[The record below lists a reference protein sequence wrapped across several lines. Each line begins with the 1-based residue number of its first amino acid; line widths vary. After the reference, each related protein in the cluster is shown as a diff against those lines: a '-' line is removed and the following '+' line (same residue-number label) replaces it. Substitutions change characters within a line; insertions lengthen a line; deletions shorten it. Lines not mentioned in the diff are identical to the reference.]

1 MRTKVFSLSIMVF
14 MTSVLY
20 TIAVYNNSFN
30 LVEGYSQALAQEPA
44 RERAYK
50 TKYWTPGLLEIV
62 RIDSLN
68 SESFPDGFGIEVKNI
83 SQKSIYNIWIEVLLP
98 DAKQYL
104 GGFAGSFSLNYG
116 NSRLHSVGSLAQPS
130 DEKLDPGESV
140 VLRPNASVVN
150 NFFTSSEYKDQIRQN
165 GTWRIILDLQKV
177 NFGDGT
183 GYQAGQ
189 RYPAQHTGSK

>member
-1 MRTKVFSLSIMVF
+1 MRTKLFSLSVMVF
-14 MTSVLY
+14 MTSVLC
-20 TIAVYNNSFN
+20 TVTAYNNSLN
-30 LVEGYSQALAQEPA
+30 MVEDYSKALAQEPA

-62 RIDSLN
+62 RIDNLH

-104 GGFAGSFSLNYG
+104 GGFAGSFPLKFG
-116 NSRLHSVGSLAQPS
+116 NSRLHSVGSIALLS

-140 VLRPNASVVN
+140 VLRPHASVID
-150 NFFTSSEYKDQIRQN
+150 NFFTSSQHQDQIRQN
-165 GTWRIILDLQKV
+165 ATWRIILDLQKV

-189 RYPAQHTGSK
+189 RYPVQKNSSK